1 MQDEKNLILF
11 SQQHQCIEQEVD
23 QILQERKPPLPL
35 PEQQLSID
43 NNYCP
48 SPNNV
53 SFTGIKEFDKLLDGG
68 FTKGSIVLLAGSS
81 GSGKTIFSFQWLF
94 EGIKNNENGIYV
106 TLTEPLFKTLENL
119 EKLSYYNKEAIENEK
134 LRIVDLREVCG
145 KEGFDQRKILDF
157 IEDEVKRTNAKRLCI
172 DSITAIAYQLDDRAK
187 IRAFIFALG
196 TALATLGCTTVLT
209 SEVSE
214 MNKYSKYEVEE
225 FISDAIIRFDQINV
239 KDELQRIMRIIK
251 VRGRN
256 HRSDD
261 IYFKITKD
269 GISVFPKL
277 RVPLEHFSTTER
289 ISMGIPALDDM
300 LGGGI
305 FVGSSTFITGSP
317 GTGKSTL
324 GLSFLAE
331 GLKNGEACLYAGFEE
346 SKKQVLRNAKNFGWD
361 FEKYEKDG
369 LLVMR
374 CIYPNEKHLEEHL
387 ADIRQIVERKKI
399 KRCVVDPLSAISSA
413 FSPDAFIS
421 FSKRLNGYLK
431 TQEVT
436 PLFTS
441 ASTSL
446 IENSKDVDAHLST
459 LSDNIILL
467 RYVEMQGDV
476 QCVIN
481 IIKMR
486 GSEHSKN
493 LRMYNITD
501 KGLVVGKSLEGYE
514 GVTTGVSKK
523 IAELE
528 KEGLEL
534 KEVIKQK
541 EIAEKVL
548 RESEEKFRLLF
559 NDSPLGIAL
568 VDPEGIIK
576 EVNSSLLQLLSIRKE
591 EFVGKNFVQ
600 LISVYGL
607 DIQEQTSDF
616 KNRIAGKPS
625 KNEITFLSK
634 NNKKETI
641 TVQSSV
647 IKSNDKI
654 IGILFILENITE
666 RKLAEEALGES
677 EERFKTIF
685 EGAND
690 GILLADMEN
699 KIFSTGNKA
708 ICRMLGYNLD
718 EIKKLGVMEIH
729 PKEDLPFVVEQFE
742 KLSRNEIILAEN
754 IPMKRKDGSIFYA
767 DISSTPITLTGKT
780 YLVGLFRDITER
792 KRVEGMLSETNQYLE
807 NLFNYANAP
816 IIVWDAQF
824 AITRFNHAFESLTGR
839 SMKDVIG
846 KTLEILFPPD
856 QVESSMELIRKTRE
870 GKQWEVV
877 EIDVL
882 HLDGSRRTVLWNSA
896 NLFAPDGKTFIAT
909 IAQGQDITKRKRA
922 LAELKVANEKLNQI
936 KSDFFEVTT
945 REIRS
950 PLTTIKG
957 YMEMLSN
964 RTFGEINDEQK
975 KYLEIMLR
983 NTNQLDNLVSDLV
996 DISSIESGDMIFTLE
1011 KTSVSKMVNE
1021 AVEKIQSSANVKN
1034 IAVNVE
1040 IEDQI
1045 PDLIVDQNRIKQ
1057 VIINILGYTIKF
1069 SPDKTTVNLRIKKQ
1083 ETDVLFEIQDQG
1095 MDIPK
1100 DKQKKIFKAF
1110 YKAEEGKSK
1119 EYSGGGIRLALSR
1132 GIVTIHGGKIWVESE
1147 DGKGS
1152 AFRFTLP
1159 IKPVDN
1165 IQTRCK
1171 ESDIF
1176 ESKKDDENIE
1186 NN

>member
-1 MQDEKNLILF
+1 MQKEKSLTQF
-11 SQQHQCIEQEVD
+11 SQQYQNIVQEVE
-23 QILQERKPPLPL
+23 QILQEKKSTIQPPK
-35 PEQQLSID
+35 QLLSLD
-43 NNYCP
+43 NNFP
-48 SPNNV
+48 SAFNV

-68 FTKGSIVLLAGSS
+68 FTKGSIILLAGSS

-94 EGIKNNENGIYV
+94 EGIKNNENGIYI

-119 EKLSYYNKEAIENEK
+119 EELSFYNKKAIENEK
-134 LRIVDLREVCG
+134 LRIVDLRKVYG
-145 KEGFDQRKILDF
+145 KEGFDQQKILDF
-157 IEDEVKRTNAKRLCI
+157 IESEVKRTNAKRLCI

-187 IRAFIFALG
+187 IRTFIFALG

-225 FISDAIIRFDQINV
+225 FIADAILRFDQIKE
-239 KDELQRIMRIIK
+239 KDEPQRIMQIIK

-269 GISVFPKL
+269 GITVFPKL

-289 ISMGIPALDDM
+289 ISMGISTLDDM

-305 FVGSSTFITGSP
+305 FVGSSTLITGSP

-324 GLSFLAE
+324 GLSFLAN
-331 GLKNGEACLYAGFEE
+331 GSKNGEKCLYIGFEE

-361 FEKYEKDG
+361 FEKYEREG
-369 LLVMR
+369 LLIMR
-374 CIYPNEKHLEEHL
+374 CIYLNEKHLEEHL
-387 ADIRQIVERKKI
+387 ADIKQIVEEKKI
-399 KRCVVDPLSAISSA
+399 KRCVVDPISAISSA

-431 TQEVT
+431 TREVT

-441 ASTSL
+441 TTNSL
-446 IENSKDVDAHLST
+446 IGNTKDVDSHIST
-459 LSDNIILL
+459 ISDNIILL

-493 LRMYNITD
+493 LRLYNITD

-528 KEGLEL
+528 KEGKEL

-541 EIAEKVL
+541 EMAEKVL

-568 VDPEGIIK
+568 VDTEGIIK
-576 EVNSSLLQLLSIRKE
+576 EVNNSLLQLLSIKKE
-591 EFVGKNFVQ
+591 EFIGKNFIQ
-600 LISVYGL
+600 LTSAYGL
-607 DIQEQTSDF
+607 NAQEQTSDF
-616 KNRIAGKPS
+616 KNRITGKPS
-625 KNEITFLSK
+625 KREITFLSK
-634 NNKKETI
+634 DNKKATI
-641 TVQSSV
+641 TIQSSI
-647 IKSNDKI
+647 IKSSDKI
-654 IGILFILENITE
+654 IGILFILEDITE
-666 RKLAEEALGES
+666 RKRAEEALGDS
-677 EERFKTIF
+677 EERFKAIF
-685 EGAND
+685 DGAID
-690 GILLADMEN
+690 GILLADIGD
-699 KIFSTGNKA
+699 KKFFTGNKA

-718 EIKKLGVMEIH
+718 EIKNLGVMEIH

-742 KLSRNEIILAEN
+742 KLTRNEIILAEN

-792 KRVEGMLSETNQYLE
+792 KR
-807 NLFNYANAP
+807 
-816 IIVWDAQF
+816 AQ
-824 AITRFNHAFESLTGR
+824 E
-839 SMKDVIG
+839 K
-846 KTLEILFPPD
+846 
-856 QVESSMELIRKTRE
+856 
-870 GKQWEVV
+870 
-877 EIDVL
+877 
-882 HLDGSRRTVLWNSA
+882 
-896 NLFAPDGKTFIAT
+896 
-909 IAQGQDITKRKRA
+909 
-922 LAELKVANEKLNQI
+922 LKVANEKLNQI

-957 YMEMLSN
+957 YVEMLSN
-964 RTFGEINDEQK
+964 RAFGEINDEQK

-996 DISSIESGDMIFTLE
+996 DISSIELGDMTFTLK
-1011 KTSVSKMVNE
+1011 KTSISKMVNE

-1034 IAVNVE
+1034 IAVNIE

-1045 PDLIVDQNRIKQ
+1045 PDLIIDQDRIKQ
-1057 VIINILGYTIKF
+1057 VLINILGYTIKF
-1069 SPDKTTVNLRIKKQ
+1069 SPDKTTVNLRAKKQ

-1095 MDIPK
+1095 LNIPK
-1100 DKQKKIFKAF
+1100 DKQKKIFNAF
-1110 YKAEEGKSK
+1110 YQAEEGKSK
-1119 EYSGGGIRLALSR
+1119 EYLGGGIRFALSR
-1132 GIVTIHGGKIWVESE
+1132 GIVTVHGGKIWVESE
-1147 DGKGS
+1147 DGNGS
-1152 AFRFTLP
+1152 KFRFTLP

-1165 IQTRCK
+1165 IQTRYK

-1176 ESKKDDENIE
+1176 ESKKDDKNIE
-1186 NN
+1186 IN

>member
-1 MQDEKNLILF
+1 MQNKKSLTQF
-11 SQQHQCIEQEVD
+11 SQQHQSVVQEVD
-23 QILQERKPPLPL
+23 QILQEKKSTIPPL
-35 PEQQLSID
+35 EQLLSTD
-43 NNYCP
+43 NNYYP
-48 SPNNV
+48 SVINTSN
-53 SFTGIKEFDKLLDGG
+53 TGIKEFDKLLDGG
-68 FTKGSIVLLAGSS
+68 FTKGSIILLAGSS

-94 EGIKNNENGIYV
+94 EGIKNNENGIYI

-119 EKLSYYNKEAIENEK
+119 EKLSYYNKESIENEK

-196 TALATLGCTTVLT
+196 TALATLGCTTVLI

-225 FISDAIIRFDQINV
+225 FISDAIIRFDQITV
-239 KDELQRIMRIIK
+239 KDEPQRIMRIIK

-256 HRSDD
+256 YRSDD

-269 GISVFPKL
+269 GINVFPKL

-289 ISMGIPALDDM
+289 ISMGISALDEM

-305 FVGSSTFITGSP
+305 FVGSSTLITGSP

-324 GLSFLAE
+324 GLSFLAD
-331 GLKNGEACLYAGFEE
+331 GLKNGETCLYVGFEE

-361 FEKYEKDG
+361 FEKYEREG

-374 CIYPNEKHLEEHL
+374 CIYPNEKYLEEHL
-387 ADIRQIVERKKI
+387 ADIRQIVEEKKI

-413 FSPDAFIS
+413 FSPDVFIS

-431 TQEVT
+431 TREVT

-441 ASTSL
+441 ATTSL
-446 IENSKDVDAHLST
+446 IGNTKDVDSHIST
-459 LSDNIILL
+459 ISDNIILL

-493 LRMYNITD
+493 LRIYNITD

-528 KEGLEL
+528 KESKEL
-534 KEVIKQK
+534 KEIIKQK
-541 EIAEKVL
+541 EMAENAL
-548 RESEEKFRLLF
+548 LESEEK
-559 NDSPLGIAL
+559 
-568 VDPEGIIK
+568 
-576 EVNSSLLQLLSIRKE
+576 IRQQ
-591 EFVGKNFVQ
+591 NVQ
-600 LISVYGL
+600 L
-607 DIQEQTSDF
+607 
-616 KNRIAGKPS
+616 
-625 KNEITFLSK
+625 
-634 NNKKETI
+634 
-641 TVQSSV
+641 
-647 IKSNDKI
+647 
-654 IGILFILENITE
+654 
-666 RKLAEEALGES
+666 
-677 EERFKTIF
+677 
-685 EGAND
+685 
-690 GILLADMEN
+690 
-699 KIFSTGNKA
+699 
-708 ICRMLGYNLD
+708 
-718 EIKKLGVMEIH
+718 
-729 PKEDLPFVVEQFE
+729 
-742 KLSRNEIILAEN
+742 
-754 IPMKRKDGSIFYA
+754 
-767 DISSTPITLTGKT
+767 
-780 YLVGLFRDITER
+780 
-792 KRVEGMLSETNQYLE
+792 
-807 NLFNYANAP
+807 
-816 IIVWDAQF
+816 
-824 AITRFNHAFESLTGR
+824 
-839 SMKDVIG
+839 
-846 KTLEILFPPD
+846 
-856 QVESSMELIRKTRE
+856 
-870 GKQWEVV
+870 
-877 EIDVL
+877 
-882 HLDGSRRTVLWNSA
+882 
-896 NLFAPDGKTFIAT
+896 
-909 IAQGQDITKRKRA
+909 
-922 LAELKVANEKLNQI
+922 EKLNQI
-936 KSDFFEVTT
+936 KSDFFEVTS

-964 RTFGEINDEQK
+964 RIFGEITDEQK

-983 NTNQLDNLVSDLV
+983 NTNRLDNLVSDLV
-996 DISSIESGDMIFTLE
+996 DISRIESGDMTFTSK
-1011 KTSVSKMVNE
+1011 KTVVSKMVNE
-1021 AVEKIQSSANVKN
+1021 AVEKMQSSANEKN

-1057 VIINILGYTIKF
+1057 VIINILGNAIKS
-1069 SPDKTTVNLRIKKQ
+1069 SPDKTTVNLRAKKQ

-1100 DKQKKIFKAF
+1100 DKQKRLFKVF
-1110 YKAEEGKSK
+1110 YRAEEGKSR

-1132 GIVTIHGGKIWVESE
+1132 GIVTVHGGKIWVESE
-1147 DGKGS
+1147 EGKGS
-1152 AFRFTLP
+1152 TFRFTLP

>member
-1 MQDEKNLILF
+1 MQNKKSLTQF
-11 SQQHQCIEQEVD
+11 SQQYQNIVQEVD
-23 QILQERKPPLPL
+23 QILQEKKSIIPPLEQL
-35 PEQQLSID
+35 PSVE
-43 NNYCP
+43 NNYYP
-48 SPNNV
+48 SAINV
-53 SFTGIKEFDKLLDGG
+53 SNTGIKEFDKLLDGG

-94 EGIKNNENGIYV
+94 EGIKNNENGIYI

-187 IRAFIFALG
+187 IRTFIFALG

-269 GISVFPKL
+269 GINVSPKL
-277 RVPLEHFSTTER
+277 RVPLEHFYTTER

-331 GLKNGEACLYAGFEE
+331 GLKNGETCLYAGFEE

-361 FEKYEKDG
+361 FEKYEREG

-387 ADIRQIVERKKI
+387 ADIRQIVEEKKI

-431 TQEVT
+431 TREVT

-441 ASTSL
+441 ATTSL
-446 IENSKDVDAHLST
+446 IENTKDVDSHLST
-459 LSDNIILL
+459 ISDNIILL

-476 QCVIN
+476 QSVIN

-486 GSEHSKN
+486 GSEHSKS
-493 LRMYNITD
+493 LRIYNITD

-528 KEGLEL
+528 EESKEL

-541 EIAEKVL
+541 EMAEKVL

-559 NDSPLGIAL
+559 SDSPLGIAL

-576 EVNSSLLQLLSIRKE
+576 EVNNSLLQVLSIRKE
-591 EFVGKNFVQ
+591 EFIGKNFVQ

-607 DIQEQTSDF
+607 DTQEQTSDF

-625 KNEITFLSK
+625 K
-634 NNKKETI
+634 
-641 TVQSSV
+641 
-647 IKSNDKI
+647 
-654 IGILFILENITE
+654 
-666 RKLAEEALGES
+666 R
-677 EERFKTIF
+677 
-685 EGAND
+685 
-690 GILLADMEN
+690 
-699 KIFSTGNKA
+699 
-708 ICRMLGYNLD
+708 
-718 EIKKLGVMEIH
+718 
-729 PKEDLPFVVEQFE
+729 
-742 KLSRNEIILAEN
+742 
-754 IPMKRKDGSIFYA
+754 
-767 DISSTPITLTGKT
+767 
-780 YLVGLFRDITER
+780 
-792 KRVEGMLSETNQYLE
+792 
-807 NLFNYANAP
+807 
-816 IIVWDAQF
+816 
-824 AITRFNHAFESLTGR
+824 
-839 SMKDVIG
+839 
-846 KTLEILFPPD
+846 
-856 QVESSMELIRKTRE
+856 
-870 GKQWEVV
+870 
-877 EIDVL
+877 
-882 HLDGSRRTVLWNSA
+882 
-896 NLFAPDGKTFIAT
+896 
-909 IAQGQDITKRKRA
+909 
-922 LAELKVANEKLNQI
+922 
-936 KSDFFEVTT
+936 
-945 REIRS
+945 
-950 PLTTIKG
+950 
-957 YMEMLSN
+957 
-964 RTFGEINDEQK
+964 
-975 KYLEIMLR
+975 
-983 NTNQLDNLVSDLV
+983 
-996 DISSIESGDMIFTLE
+996 
-1011 KTSVSKMVNE
+1011 
-1021 AVEKIQSSANVKN
+1021 
-1034 IAVNVE
+1034 
-1040 IEDQI
+1040 
-1045 PDLIVDQNRIKQ
+1045 
-1057 VIINILGYTIKF
+1057 
-1069 SPDKTTVNLRIKKQ
+1069 
-1083 ETDVLFEIQDQG
+1083 
-1095 MDIPK
+1095 
-1100 DKQKKIFKAF
+1100 
-1110 YKAEEGKSK
+1110 
-1119 EYSGGGIRLALSR
+1119 
-1132 GIVTIHGGKIWVESE
+1132 
-1147 DGKGS
+1147 
-1152 AFRFTLP
+1152 
-1159 IKPVDN
+1159 
-1165 IQTRCK
+1165 
-1171 ESDIF
+1171 
-1176 ESKKDDENIE
+1176 
-1186 NN
+1186 